1 MSVLK
6 FAAKNSMRH
15 PLRTGLTI
23 FGLAIAIVSFTVIQ
37 TSIDAWYAGAAAS
50 SPNRL
55 VTRHAVSLVFSMP
68 VAYAD
73 RIAKVDGVKQ
83 VAVSGWF
90 GGIYVDKS
98 NFFANFAVSHEN
110 FFDLYPEFIIPPD
123 QLQTFKSERNAVIV
137 GRKLAD
143 RFGWSVGDR
152 VQLAGSIYPGTWD
165 FVIRGIYT
173 GAKANTDENQW
184 MHRWDFVDEQLRQ
197 TMAGRAGQA
206 GTFIIQIH
214 DPSRSAEIC
223 KAIDDLFANSSA
235 ETKTETEEAF
245 QLSFVEMGKAIIVGL
260 EIVSY
265 MVIGIIL
272 LVLAN
277 TMAMTT
283 RERVSEYAVL
293 KTLGFQSFHVAGLI
307 FSESLFLAISG
318 GLLGI
323 ALAFPVC
330 SLVAIP
336 MSTFFPIF
344 EVSTMTLIWGLI
356 FALIVG
362 FIAGLFPA
370 SKAIRTPIV
379 DGLRIID

>member
-6 FAAKNSMRH
+6 FAAKNTLRH

-23 FGLAIAIVSFTVIQ
+23 LGLAIAIVSFTVIQ

-55 VTRHAVSLVFSMP
+55 VTRHAVSLVFTMP
-68 VAYAD
+68 LAYME

-83 VAVSGWF
+83 VAVAGWF
-90 GGIYVDKS
+90 GGIYIDKS

-110 FFDLYPEFIIPPD
+110 FFDLYPEYLLQPE
-123 QLQTFKSERNAVIV
+123 QLQSFKSERNAVIV

-143 RFGWSVGDR
+143 RFGWSVGDQ

-173 GAKANTDENQW
+173 GAKAGTDENQW
-184 MHRWDFVDEQLRQ
+184 FHRWDLVDEQLRQ
-197 TMAGRAGQA
+197 TMPGRAGQIS
-206 GTFIIQIH
+206 TYFIQIH
-214 DPSRSAEIC
+214 DPARSAEVC

-265 MVIGIIL
+265 LVIGIIL

-307 FSESLFLAISG
+307 FGESLFLALSG

-323 ALAFPVC
+323 ALSFPIC
-330 SLVAIP
+330 ALVAIP

-344 EVSTMTLIWGLI
+344 QVSSITIIWGLV

-362 FIAGLFPA
+362 FTAGVFPA
-370 SKAIRTPIV
+370 SKAIRTKIV

>member
-1 MSVLK
+1 MSVIK
-6 FAAKNSMRH
+6 FAAKNTLRH

-23 FGLAIAIVSFTVIQ
+23 LGLAIAIVSFTVIQ
-37 TSIDAWYAGAAAS
+37 TSIDAWHAGAAAS
-50 SPNRL
+50 SPDRL

-73 RIAKVDGVKQ
+73 RIAKIDGVKQ
-83 VAVSGWF
+83 VAVSSWF
-90 GGIYVDKS
+90 GGVYVDKS

-110 FFDLYPEFIIPPD
+110 FFDLYPEFVIPPN

-143 RFGWSVGDR
+143 RFGWSVGDQ
-152 VQLAGSIYPGTWD
+152 VQLAGSIFQGTWD

-173 GAKANTDENQW
+173 GAKASTDENQW
-184 MHRWDFVDEQLRQ
+184 MHRWDLVDEQLKQ
-197 TMAGRAGQA
+197 TMPGRAGNV
-206 GTFIIQIH
+206 GTFIVQIQ
-214 DPSRSAEIC
+214 DPTRSAEIC
-223 KAIDDLFANSSA
+223 KAIDDLFANSAA

-265 MVIGIIL
+265 LVIGIIL

-307 FSESLFLAISG
+307 FGESLFLAVSG

-323 ALAFPVC
+323 ILAFPIC

-344 EVSTMTLIWGLI
+344 NISTVTLVWGISFSL
-356 FALIVG
+356 LVG
-362 FIAGLFPA
+362 LVAGAFPA
-370 SKAIRTPIV
+370 SKALRTPIV